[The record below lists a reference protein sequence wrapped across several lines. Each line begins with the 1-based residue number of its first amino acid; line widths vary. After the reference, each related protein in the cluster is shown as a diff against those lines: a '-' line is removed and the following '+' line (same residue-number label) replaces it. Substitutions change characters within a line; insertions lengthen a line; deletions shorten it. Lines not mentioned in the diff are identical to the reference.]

1 MRLSLQNERGSGS
14 GDLREKTNSGERK
27 EEEDNREGGE
37 SVFLREIRER
47 EREIRVLIVA
57 TLSPRNPAC
66 I

>member
-66 I
+66 V